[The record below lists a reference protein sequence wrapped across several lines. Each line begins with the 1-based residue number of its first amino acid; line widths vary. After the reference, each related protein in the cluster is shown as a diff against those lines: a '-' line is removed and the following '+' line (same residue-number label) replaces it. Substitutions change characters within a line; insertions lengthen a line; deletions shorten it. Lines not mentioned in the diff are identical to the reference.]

1 MLDDETILPPENG
14 KAHLRRVEVGQRNG
28 LTAEILSGLK
38 EKERVI
44 AHPDDAVSDG
54 VQIRPRT

>member
-1 MLDDETILPPENG
+1 
-14 KAHLRRVEVGQRNG
+14 VEVGQRNG

-38 EKERVI
+38 EKEQVI

-54 VQIRPRT
+54 AQIRGRK